1 MKEVISHELQIYQE
15 DRLDYF
21 KKDNLKQKMNG
32 IVFTGDSIIEFYP
45 LKKFLGR
52 DLPLINRGIAGT
64 DSGWLLKHLDEQVI
78 KLNPQKVFILVGT
91 NDLGLGYDI
100 SVAYNNIIAII
111 SEIKKVLPQTQVFI
125 LSLLPVNES
134 SEYEQKVKIRKNEMI
149 SKLNGRLSAILEVN
163 FINTYPDLVDNKN
176 NLSVSYTTDGLHL
189 SQKGYQT
196 FSNNIKQ
203 FL

>member
-1 MKEVISHELQIYQE
+1 M
-15 DRLDYF
+15 
-21 KKDNLKQKMNG
+21 
-32 IVFTGDSIIEFYP
+32 
-45 LKKFLGR
+45 KKFLGR

>member
-189 SQKGYQT
+189 SQEGYQI

>member
-1 MKEVISHELQIYQE
+1 MLKFTLTAVI
-15 DRLDYF
+15 
-21 KKDNLKQKMNG
+21 
-32 IVFTGDSIIEFYP
+32 II
-45 LKKFLGR
+45 
-52 DLPLINRGIAGT
+52 
-64 DSGWLLKHLDEQVI
+64 
-78 KLNPQKVFILVGT
+78 
-91 NDLGLGYDI
+91 
-100 SVAYNNIIAII
+100 YNNIIAII

>member
-149 SKLNGRLSAILEVN
+149 SKLNGRVSAILEVN

-189 SQKGYQT
+189 SQEGYQI